1 MVSGQSEVD
10 INMQKELKE
19 VDKMYL
25 QEERQIEQVEGTLF
39 QNSHAKAIKT
49 VNSSVI
55 QTHTDR

>member
-39 QNSHAKAIKT
+39 
-49 VNSSVI
+49 
-55 QTHTDR
+55 